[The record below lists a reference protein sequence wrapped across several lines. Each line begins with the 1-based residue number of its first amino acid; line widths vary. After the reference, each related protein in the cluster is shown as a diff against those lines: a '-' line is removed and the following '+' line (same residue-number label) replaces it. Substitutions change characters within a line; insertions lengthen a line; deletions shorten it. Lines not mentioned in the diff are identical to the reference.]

1 MARSS
6 PSILRNCALALAV
19 ALAARAQDNSGEQ
32 LQFTSGPL
40 AIEANMMRAQQPRI
54 TQGNLRIAADDM
66 LATGFEFDEA
76 GEFRLTGNV
85 RVDVGTAS
93 IEADSAVFTFANGRL
108 TRGELEGS
116 PVSFRDIDAARQR
129 NVTGSA
135 GKMSYDY
142 VGRTLRM
149 SGNASVQFPRREI
162 LGCDL
167 IYDFGAEK
175 VSSGSADCADQ
186 FRVLIRR
193 EVEAEAAA
201 PDPPQ

>member
-1 MARSS
+1 
-6 PSILRNCALALAV
+6 
-19 ALAARAQDNSGEQ
+19 
-32 LQFTSGPL
+32 
-40 AIEANMMRAQQPRI
+40 MMRAQQPRI

-93 IEADSAVFTFANGRL
+93 MKASSAVFTFANGRL
-108 TRGELEGS
+108 TSGELEGN
-116 PVSFRDIDAARQR
+116 PVSFSDIDEARQR
-129 NVTGSA
+129 NVTGTA

-149 SGNASVQFPRREI
+149 SGNATVLFPRREI

-167 IYDFGAEK
+167 IYDFGAQK
-175 VSSGSADCADQ
+175 VSSGSADCEDQ

-193 EVEAEAAA
+193 DAAAEAAPA
-201 PDPPQ
+201 PPQ